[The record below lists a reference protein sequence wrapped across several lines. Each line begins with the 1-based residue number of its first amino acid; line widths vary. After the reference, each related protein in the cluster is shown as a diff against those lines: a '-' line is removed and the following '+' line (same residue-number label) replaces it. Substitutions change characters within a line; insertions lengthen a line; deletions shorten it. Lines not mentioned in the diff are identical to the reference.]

1 MKFSTKKLICALLI
15 FVMVLSFASCKADEE
30 GFYIE
35 GNSSITIQVNE
46 TYLLEAVKPDNAK
59 GKVQWESSNE
69 AVAVVADGAVVGVA
83 SGVAVITATLG
94 DYSDKVIV
102 TVSTPK
108 GDNNTGNNGGTTG
121 GNTTGGNTTG
131 GNTTGGNTT
140 GGNTTGGNTTGGNT
154 TGGNTTGGNTTGGN
168 TTGGNTS
175 GGNTTGGNT
184 GTTQGLLGSID
195 FTSTTHR
202 VSLSTSEQVW
212 TNGNVTLRNTE
223 GANPVADYTPI
234 RFYPNSG
241 VIIECQGMKKIVMTC
256 DNQYKDSTGALQ
268 AAATAA
274 GASVVVDGETITI
287 TLPSTMNSFTMTVTT
302 QARVKTLEVYSN

>member
-15 FVMVLSFASCKADEE
+15 FVMTLSFASCNKDEE

-46 TYLLEAVKPDNAK
+46 TYLLSAVKPENAK

-108 GDNNTGNNGGTTG
+108 DNNNTGNNGGTTG

-140 GGNTTGGNTTGGNT
+140 GGNTGNTGGNTGNTGGNT
-154 TGGNTTGGNTTGGN
+154 GNTGDNT
-168 TTGGNTS
+168 
-175 GGNTTGGNT
+175 GNT

>member
-108 GDNNTGNNGGTTG
+108 GDNNTGNNGG
-121 GNTTGGNTTG
+121 
-131 GNTTGGNTT
+131 TT

>member
-15 FVMVLSFASCKADEE
+15 FVMVLSFASCNKDEE

-46 TYLLEAVKPDNAK
+46 TYLLEAVKPEKAK

-131 GNTTGGNTT
+131 GNTGNNTGNTGNNT
-140 GGNTTGGNTTGGNT
+140 GNTGNTGDNTGNT
-154 TGGNTTGGNTTGGN
+154 
-168 TTGGNTS
+168 
-175 GGNTTGGNT
+175 GNT

-223 GANPVADYTPI
+223 GANPVADYAPI

-241 VIIECQGMKKIVMTC
+241 VIIECQGMKKIVMIC
-256 DNQYKDSTGALQ
+256 DNQYKDSTGALK